1 MNYLQRQDDIQGMQ
15 STEQAIRGHID
26 GAIKNLHTT
35 LPGIIVSFDPAK
47 QTAQVQPAIKRIF
60 IEQGA
65 VNLPVCVDVP
75 VVFPG
80 GGGYFL
86 TFPVS
91 PGDECV
97 LMFSERC
104 IDYWYEYGET
114 QPPAEYRLHDLSD
127 GIAIVGLNSQP
138 RAIAGFN
145 MGCAELRHRSGGA
158 RIRLF
163 SDSVEIIAPGG
174 VSITG
179 NVTVDGEVTANGIPL
194 STHIHGGVASG
205 DKTTGVPQ

>member
-1 MNYLQRQDDIQGMQ
+1 MREYDDIQDMR
-15 STEQAIRGHID
+15 SLEQAIIGHVD
-26 GAIKNLHTT
+26 SAIKNLHTC
-35 LPGIIVSFDPAK
+35 LPGIIVSFDPVK
-47 QTAQVQPAIKRIF
+47 QTAQVQPALKRVF
-60 IEQGA
+60 AETGA

-86 TFPVS
+86 TFPVA
-91 PGDECV
+91 PGDECL

-104 IDYWYEYGET
+104 IDYWYASGGT
-114 QPPAEYRLHDLSD
+114 QEPAEYRTHDYSD

-138 RAIAGFN
+138 RKLSGLN
-145 MGCAELRHRSGGA
+145 MSATELRHRTGGA

-163 SDSVEIIAPGG
+163 SDSVEIVAPSG

-179 NVTVDGEVTANGIPL
+179 NVVVTGEVTANGIPL
-194 STHIHGGVASG
+194 SAHVHGGVAAG
-205 DKTTGVPQ
+205 DKKTGVPE